1 MKTIILIIKG
11 FIIGIAKIIPGVSGA
26 VLAISMGLY
35 DKSINAITEFFSNP
49 KKNFLFLS
57 PIAIGVLFAM
67 IIGSNIL
74 LSSLENHYLATM
86 LFFIGLIIGS
96 IPTIYK
102 KTDKSKK
109 GILIIIISFVIMF
122 IISISNINNTY
133 IEKNNPLDYLIYFI
147 SGLIEAIATVIPG
160 ISSTALLMIIGTYDI
175 ILETISNLLSI
186 KDIIN
191 NIEIILCY
199 STAMLIGI
207 IITSITIN
215 YLFKKYNQKT
225 YSAIFGIIL
234 STILLLLIKTFSI
247 PIILQDLI
255 IGITLLSLGIIISF
269 YFES

>member
-1 MKTIILIIKG
+1 
-11 FIIGIAKIIPGVSGA
+11 
-26 VLAISMGLY
+26 
-35 DKSINAITEFFSNP
+35 
-49 KKNFLFLS
+49 
-57 PIAIGVLFAM
+57 
-67 IIGSNIL
+67 
-74 LSSLENHYLATM
+74 
-86 LFFIGLIIGS
+86 
-96 IPTIYK
+96 
-102 KTDKSKK
+102 
-109 GILIIIISFVIMF
+109 MF